1 LEKYRRLIE
10 EHVSSENG
18 DVMKTD
24 QFKTWHE
31 GSSNKLQ
38 ELQLDNEVAATE
50 QSFSLT
56 KRWY

>member
-1 LEKYRRLIE
+1 M
-10 EHVSSENG
+10 
-18 DVMKTD
+18 VMKTD

-38 ELQLDNEVAATE
+38 ELQLDDEVAATE

>member
-1 LEKYRRLIE
+1 LEKYKRLME
-10 EHVSSENG
+10 EHVPSENG
-18 DVMKTD
+18 KTD

-31 GSSNKLQ
+31 GRSNKLL
-38 ELQLDNEVAATE
+38 ELQLDNELAATE